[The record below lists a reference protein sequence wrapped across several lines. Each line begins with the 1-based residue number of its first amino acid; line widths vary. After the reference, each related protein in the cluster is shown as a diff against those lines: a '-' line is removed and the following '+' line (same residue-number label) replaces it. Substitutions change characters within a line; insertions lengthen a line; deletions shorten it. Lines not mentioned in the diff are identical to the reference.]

1 MEQLPII
8 QHVCTR
14 SLTDRTKASDAFNAG
29 SIPVGCIYIT
39 LGICAVVKRMVIMNQ
54 NNQSRLEGVKDKLL
68 KGKDWILDHRK
79 VVMPAILIVCVLIT
93 VFVAVNANQRD
104 KLEKEAEAAALAA
117 AEQQTEEEV
126 QEMPVYDLEENAYP
140 EVNNVV
146 RAYYDAQA
154 SGDMG
159 IISGLNTYLNDIQKI
174 KVEEL
179 SKYIESYPQLD
190 VYTKPGL
197 TDNTYVAY
205 VCSEVKFYDLDTT
218 IPGMQTYYIG
228 QDEDGNYYINNG
240 TYDDT
245 VSNYIKEVT
254 LQDDVVDLN
263 NKVVVAYNDLLAEDE
278 NLSEFLAY
286 MKEKINEDVGEIL
299 AQADQPEQTEEETGE
314 QTEQATEETA
324 PVTFRARATDV
335 VNIRVSDSEQ
345 ADKLGKAQVDEEF
358 TVLEQKEN
366 GWSKIEYEGKDAYI
380 KSDYLEVISEEP
392 ASDAQET
399 DTDSTDNEDQA
410 QDSSTDTSTDTA
422 STSTASTGKTPGD
435 QVRVKE
441 TVRIRK
447 SASTDSDVLGTAYV
461 GDTFELVMEQA
472 DGWSRVKYKGN
483 NAYIKTEY
491 LE

>member
-1 MEQLPII
+1 
-8 QHVCTR
+8 
-14 SLTDRTKASDAFNAG
+14 
-29 SIPVGCIYIT
+29 
-39 LGICAVVKRMVIMNQ
+39 MNQ

-68 KGKDWILDHRK
+68 TVKDWILDHRK
-79 VVMPAILIVCVLIT
+79 IVMPAILIVCVFIT
-93 VFVAVNANQRD
+93 VLIAVNANQRD

-117 AEQQTEEEV
+117 EQQTEEEV
-126 QEMPVYDLEENAYP
+126 QEMPTYDLEENAYP

-154 SGDMG
+154 SGDMET
-159 IISGLNTYLNDIQKI
+159 ISSLNTYLNDIQKI

-228 QDEDGNYYINNG
+228 QDENGTYYINNG

-299 AQADQPEQTEEETGE
+299 AQADQPEQTEEETE
-314 QTEQATEETA
+314 QTTEETTEETT
-324 PVTFRARATDV
+324 PVTIKARATDV

-345 ADKLGKAQVDEEF
+345 ADKLGKAQVDQEF

-392 ASDAQET
+392 AADTQE
-399 DTDSTDNEDQA
+399 DNADGTDQA
-410 QDSSTDTSTDTA
+410 QDTTADTSTDTT
-422 STSTASTGKTPGD
+422 STSTASTGKAPGD
-435 QVRVKE
+435 KVKVKE

-461 GDTFELVMEQA
+461 GDSFELVMEQA
-472 DGWSRVKYKGN
+472 DGWSKIKYKGN
-483 NAYIKTEY
+483 NAFIKTEY

>member
-1 MEQLPII
+1 
-8 QHVCTR
+8 
-14 SLTDRTKASDAFNAG
+14 
-29 SIPVGCIYIT
+29 
-39 LGICAVVKRMVIMNQ
+39 MNQ

-68 KGKDWILDHRK
+68 TGKDWILDNRK

-93 VFVAVNANQRD
+93 IFIAVNANQRD
-104 KLEKEAEAAALAA
+104 KLEKEAEAAVLAA
-117 AEQQTEEEV
+117 QQQAEEDI
-126 QEMPVYDLEENAYP
+126 QEMPTYDLEENAYP

-154 SGDMG
+154 SGDMET
-159 IISGLNTYLNDIQKI
+159 ISSLNTYLNDIQKI

-179 SKYIESYPQLD
+179 SKYIESYPELN

-197 TDNTYVAY
+197 TENTYVAY
-205 VCSEVKFYDLDTT
+205 VCSEVKFYELEKT

-228 QDEDGNYYINNG
+228 QDDNGNYYINNG
-240 TYDDT
+240 TYDDA
-245 VSNYIKEVT
+245 VSSYIKEVT

-263 NKVVVAYNDLLAEDE
+263 NKVVVAYNDLLADDAD
-278 NLSEFLAY
+278 LSEFLAY

-299 AQADQPEQTEEETGE
+299 AQSDQPEQPDD
-314 QTEQATEETA
+314 QTEQITNENEEETA
-324 PVTFRARATDV
+324 PTVIRARATDV

-345 ADKLGKAQVDEEF
+345 ADKLGKAQIDQEF

-366 GWSKIEYEGKDAYI
+366 GWSKIQYDGQEAYI

-392 ASDAQET
+392 VADETIQEDTSEDRQEEETT
-399 DTDSTDNEDQA
+399 DTVA
-410 QDSSTDTSTDTA
+410 DTT
-422 STSTASTGKTPGD
+422 STSTASTGKAPGD
-435 QVRVKE
+435 KVKAKE
-441 TVRIRK
+441 SVRIRK
-447 SASTDSDVLGTAYV
+447 SAGTDAEVLGTAYA

-472 DGWSRVKYKGN
+472 DGWSKIKYKGN

>member
-1 MEQLPII
+1 
-8 QHVCTR
+8 
-14 SLTDRTKASDAFNAG
+14 
-29 SIPVGCIYIT
+29 
-39 LGICAVVKRMVIMNQ
+39 MNQ

-68 KGKDWILDHRK
+68 TVKDWILDHRK
-79 VVMPAILIVCVLIT
+79 IVMPEILIVCVFIT
-93 VFVAVNANQRD
+93 VLVAVNANQRD
-104 KLEKEAEAAALAA
+104 KLEKEAEAASLA
-117 AEQQTEEEV
+117 AEQQMEEEV
-126 QEMPVYDLEENAYP
+126 QDMPANDLEENAYP

-154 SGDMG
+154 SGDMET
-159 IISGLNTYLNDIQKI
+159 ISGLNTYLNDIQKI

-205 VCSEVKFYDLDTT
+205 VCSEVKFYDLETT

-228 QDEDGNYYINNG
+228 QDENGNYYINNG

-245 VSNYIKEVT
+245 VSSYIKEVT

-314 QTEQATEETA
+314 TTDETAEETA
-324 PVTFRARATDV
+324 PVAIKVRATDV

-345 ADKLGKAQVDEEF
+345 ADKLGKAQVDQEF

-366 GWSKIEYEGKDAYI
+366 SWSKIEYEGKDAYI
-380 KSDYLEVISEEP
+380 KSDYLEVISEECSP
-392 ASDAQET
+392 YLYVRSMCSQLPG
-399 DTDSTDNEDQA
+399 N
-410 QDSSTDTSTDTA
+410 SSSVMAT
-422 STSTASTGKTPGD
+422 
-435 QVRVKE
+435 
-441 TVRIRK
+441 
-447 SASTDSDVLGTAYV
+447 LGTAP
-461 GDTFELVMEQA
+461 
-472 DGWSRVKYKGN
+472 
-483 NAYIKTEY
+483 
-491 LE
+491 